1 MGEGFVRARRPEHK
15 QQRREAILAAARHLA
30 LERGIRAV
38 TLGDLATSVGLAKSN
53 VVRYF
58 GTREEIFVE
67 LFSEEGLR
75 LQEALGPRLA
85 DVTEQSLPQVLARTL
100 VEHELFCELLSQLTT
115 HLEHNVSYPAA
126 ERLKVTSTEVVGAL
140 ARELARRPVGLDV
153 EQATVLLTA
162 TSQIGAGLWSASRP
176 SDVVVQVYAAHPEL
190 VPTGS
195 VETGVER
202 LVAALAAGLRAETRA
217 NQRKEPPEPPAEPSA
232 EPLVGPAAS
241 VRHTVGA

>member
-1 MGEGFVRARRPEHK
+1 VEEGFVRARRPEHK
-15 QQRREAILAAARHLA
+15 QQRRDAILAAARDLA

-38 TLGDLATSVGLAKSN
+38 TLGDLAASVGLAKSN

-75 LQEALGPRLA
+75 LRETLGPRLA
-85 DVTEQSLPQVLARTL
+85 HVTEESLPRVLAGAL
-100 VEHELFCELLSQLTT
+100 MEHELFCELLSQLTT

-126 ERLKVTSTEVVGAL
+126 ERLKVTSTAVVGEL

-153 EQATVLLTA
+153 EQATLLLTA

-176 SDVVVQVYAAHPEL
+176 SEVVLQVYAAHPEV

-195 VETGVER
+195 VQGAVER
-202 LVAALAAGLRAETRA
+202 LVAALATGLRAETPTTPPVRA
-217 NQRKEPPEPPAEPSA
+217 AGS
-232 EPLVGPAAS
+232 S
-241 VRHTVGA
+241 RHTVEA